1 MPRCIFHQPGTPYRG
16 HVLSK
21 YTDRNIHP
29 HFGAYAGFTVAAAHK
44 TLEGIIAQIPFR
56 ILLAAPD
63 DCLSQLKLFLADNGF
78 VHPFDDDPFLFLLRN
93 SFPRTYAAGFSL
105 VADRCPCVNIAGQEF
120 VDHRCRPAYL
130 VAHIAEF
137 LLVRMFAFEIL
148 PGRRDIIIVQT
159 ESNL

>member
-21 YTDRNIHP
+21 YTLISELSP
-29 HFGAYAGFTVAAAHK
+29 GKGAFTVAAAHK

-105 VADRCPCVNIAGQEF
+105 VADRCPCVNIARQDL
-120 VDHRCRPAYL
+120 VDHRGRPAYL
-130 VAHIAEF
+130 FAHAAIL